1 VVPNLIVPQKTLEVT
16 FSLDLVFNVI
26 SSLQLINLVDQFSG
40 FDEWIYRT
48 VATLPPERLRQNRL
62 VVDALDPEA
71 YLGKDTWPSFTVW
84 LDDLTTRDP
93 YALRDRRLDELV
105 ERAKETFGE
114 EVPTPEQL
122 LTDRAAY
129 LSLVEGLYCGGGRE
143 ATLDQDLYQEAHAL
157 LNDPPAMLDLVVT
170 HLRAMWDDVVALEWE
185 RRLPLLQEAV
195 AAFQSLDFAGMSCA
209 EAVHRVVGH
218 DLPAECEKWQDKA
231 GKITFIPSAH
241 FGPYIGRMVRDN
253 VVKLVF
259 GVRVPEG
266 VSISSPELSRSELL
280 MRLNALADETR
291 LRILELLSG
300 GDELN
305 SQEIMER
312 LDLSQSAA
320 SRHLRQLAATGYL
333 SVERREGAK
342 TYRLNRAR
350 IDDTFGALKESVC

>member
-1 VVPNLIVPQKTLEVT
+1 MPDLIVPEKKLTVT
-16 FSLDLVFNVI
+16 FSLEPAFNVL
-26 SSLQLINLVDQFSG
+26 SSLQLINLVEQFSG

-48 VATLPPERLRQNRL
+48 ATTLSPERLRQHRL

-71 YLGKDTWPSFTVW
+71 YLGKDTWPSFTAW
-84 LDDLTTRDP
+84 LDDLAARDP
-93 YALRDRRLDELV
+93 SALRDRRLDALV
-105 ERAKETFGE
+105 ERAKEALDE

-122 LTDRAAY
+122 LADRAAY
-129 LSLVEGLYCGGGRE
+129 LSLVERIQSCAGQGE
-143 ATLDQDLYQEAHAL
+143 PHDSELYQEAYDL
-157 LNDPPAMLDLVVT
+157 LNDPPAMQDLVVT
-170 HLRAMWDDVVALEWE
+170 HLRGMWDDVVAVEWE

-195 AAFQSLDFAGMSCA
+195 AAFQSLNFAGMSCS
-209 EAVHRVVGH
+209 EAVHRVVGRE
-218 DLPAECEKWQDKA
+218 LPAECERWQDEA
-231 GKITFIPSAH
+231 GWITFIPSAH

-259 GVRVPEG
+259 GVHVPEG
-266 VSISSPELSRSELL
+266 ASTSSPELSRSELL

-300 GDELN
+300 GDELS

-333 SVERREGAK
+333 TVERHEGAK
-342 TYRLNRAR
+342 TYRLNRER
-350 IDDTFGALKESVC
+350 IDDTFGALKESVR

>member
-1 VVPNLIVPQKTLEVT
+1 VPNLIVPQKMLEIT
-16 FSLDLVFNVI
+16 FSLEPVFNVI

-48 VATLPPERLRQNRL
+48 VATLPPERLLQNRL
-62 VVDALDPEA
+62 VVDALDPEV
-71 YLGKDTWPSFTVW
+71 YLGKETWPSFTIW
-84 LDDLTTRDP
+84 LDDLATRDP

-105 ERAKETFGE
+105 ERAKEVLGE
-114 EVPTPEQL
+114 EGPTPEQL
-122 LTDRAAY
+122 LADRSAY
-129 LSLVEGLYCGGGRE
+129 LSLVEGLYCGERRE
-143 ATLDQDLYQEAHAL
+143 ATHDQELYEEAHVL
-157 LNDPPAMLDLVVT
+157 LNDPPAMLDLVVA
-170 HLRAMWDDVVALEWE
+170 HLRGMWDDVVALEWE

-195 AAFQSLDFAGMSCA
+195 AAFQSLDFTGMSCA
-209 EAVHRVVGH
+209 ETVHRVIGRE
-218 DLPAECEKWQDKA
+218 LPAECERWQEEA
-231 GKITFIPSAH
+231 GRVTFIPSAH
-241 FGPYIGRMVRDN
+241 FGPYIGRMVRDE
-253 VVKLVF
+253 VVKVVF

-266 VSISSPELSRSELL
+266 VSASSPELSRSELL

-300 GDELN
+300 GEDLN

-342 TYRLNRAR
+342 TYRLNRER
-350 IDDTFGALKESVC
+350 IDDTFGALKESVR